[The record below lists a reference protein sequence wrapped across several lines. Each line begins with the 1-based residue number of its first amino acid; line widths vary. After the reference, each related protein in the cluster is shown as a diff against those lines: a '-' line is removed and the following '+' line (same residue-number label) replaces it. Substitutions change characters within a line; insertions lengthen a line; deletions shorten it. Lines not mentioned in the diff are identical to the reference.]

1 MTSLFILGFGKKRAC
16 KLFKWRQF
24 VVAFSPL
31 KIIIRS
37 MTLSVL
43 YKKSDTPPEMV
54 VVQSKKIACDGDVA
68 KDGHPRVYLNM
79 GAQSSVD
86 CPYCGR
92 RYLYQAPPKPVL
104 KAAVKKSVKKT
115 VKKPAAKK
123 IKKPVKTARKKTAKK
138 SKKK

>member
-1 MTSLFILGFGKKRAC
+1 
-16 KLFKWRQF
+16 
-24 VVAFSPL
+24 
-31 KIIIRS
+31 

-43 YKKSDTPPEMV
+43 YKKSDTPLEMV
-54 VVQSKKIACDGDVA
+54 VVNTKKVACDGDVK

-79 GAQSSVD
+79 GAESSVD

-92 RYLYQAPPKPVL
+92 RYLYQAPPKPVM
-104 KAAVKKSVKKT
+104 KTVVKKSVKKT

-123 IKKPVKTARKKTAKK
+123 IKKPVKSARKKPSKK